1 MISLD
6 SAAKAMENPSHVP
19 MSFVVLILLGAIGT
33 GLLLGGSLRT
43 FERVR
48 LHWWG
53 AALLGLAAQGI
64 TLPRAGWLAG
74 GVVAASYACLLGFVA
89 VNRRLPA
96 AFLMGA
102 GLALNLAV
110 TLPNGGMPVSQA
122 AIRIAGGHDVTVADR
137 RHQIAR
143 PGDVLAPLGD
153 TIPLPKPIGVV
164 VSPGDLLLYAG
175 IAWFVVAVMCGRF
188 GENHRAPS
196 RWFQMYRGKHEVV
209 SRGARRQTRER
220 EVAGASWGTGQ

>member
-1 MISLD
+1 
-6 SAAKAMENPSHVP
+6 
-19 MSFVVLILLGAIGT
+19 MSFVVLILLAAIGT
-33 GLLLGGSLRT
+33 GLLLGGSLRR

-64 TLPRAGWLAG
+64 TLPEAGRFAG

-96 AFLMGA
+96 TLLMGA

-110 TLPNGGMPVSQA
+110 TLPNGGMPVSQD
-122 AIRIAGGHDVTVADR
+122 AIRIAGGHDITIADR
-137 RHQIAR
+137 RHQIAAS
-143 PGDVLAPLGD
+143 GDVLAPLGD

-188 GENHRAPS
+188 GENYRAPS
-196 RWFQMYRGKHEVV
+196 RWFQMYRGKHEAA
-209 SRGARRQTRER
+209 RGVRRQALRELG
-220 EVAGASWGTGQ
+220 VAGAKWGTER